1 MFAMNPGTSPKT
13 EQMSPAYLKK
23 PMSAMSMAQETATQ
37 ARFPLREAAIS
48 TRSAQN
54 QEQSDMNISS
64 RTYFGSPQA

>member
-1 MFAMNPGTSPKT
+1 
-13 EQMSPAYLKK
+13 
-23 PMSAMSMAQETATQ
+23 MSMAQETATQ